1 MDAAVRVEKM
11 NEARDK
17 IGGEPFLR
25 GDAVIKEAFEWGL
38 CQELV
43 LNETYDERLQSLKD
57 AKRELERIAADKRA
71 EEKRIYLEKLA
82 EEQRIAAEKRA
93 EEQRIAAEKR
103 AEEQRIA
110 AEKQRIADT
119 KPSVKEEFWANG
131 KLKSRMNYQSKTD
144 GGKLHG
150 PYERYYEN
158 GQLWRK
164 ENYKDG
170 KLDGLYEWYHENGQL
185 ELNKYYKE
193 GKVEG
198 LSSHYDEN
206 GRLVW
211 KANLK
216 DGKLHGLFE
225 LSGPPV
231 NKMCYKNGELD
242 IDMSSCEK

>member
-71 EEKRIYLEKLA
+71 EEKRIYLEKL
-82 EEQRIAAEKRA
+82 
-93 EEQRIAAEKR
+93 

>member
-1 MDAAVRVEKM
+1 MCSSD
-11 NEARDK
+11 
-17 IGGEPFLR
+17 L
-25 GDAVIKEAFEWGL
+25 
-38 CQELV
+38 
-43 LNETYDERLQSLKD
+43 
-57 AKRELERIAADKRA
+57 
-71 EEKRIYLEKLA
+71 
-82 EEQRIAAEKRA
+82 
-93 EEQRIAAEKR
+93 
-103 AEEQRIA
+103 
-110 AEKQRIADT
+110 RIADT

-150 PYERYYEN
+150 PYELYY
-158 GQLWRK
+158 
-164 ENYKDG
+164 
-170 KLDGLYEWYHENGQL
+170 ENGQL

-193 GKVEG
+193 GKEEG

-225 LSGPPV
+225 MSGPPV